1 MPQKVDYLIVGLGI
15 AGVCFAK
22 QCLDNN
28 KTFKIVADN
37 KKQASHVAAG
47 MYNPIIL
54 FRFTTIHRAV
64 EQMDQLVKTFGE
76 FESLLNKKIIHP
88 KKIYRVFANQHET
101 EIWVKKISKKPIL
114 QKYLN
119 PEIIPNTFEGVHA
132 PYGFGEVMHCGW
144 VDMSLLIESFKKQF
158 KEHIIKERFDYTAL
172 DTETN
177 KYGEIQAKHVIFSE
191 GVGLENNPFFN
202 YVPIIKNKGEILELE
217 INQELP
223 DIIFKS
229 KNFLMP
235 LGGNKYYVG
244 ATYDID
250 YVSPEPT
257 EANKELL
264 LEKLSAYYKGDYKI
278 IEHRAAFRPTVE
290 DRRSIIGEH
299 PKYKNLF
306 ILNGMGTRGSF
317 NAPSLSQYLFNHI
330 EKEYSIPEEY
340 ELSRFNHLLKE

>member
-22 QCLDNN
+22 QCLANN
-28 KTFKIVADN
+28 KTYKIVADN

-88 KKIYRVFANQHET
+88 KKIYRIFANQHET

-114 QKYLN
+114 QKFLN
-119 PEIIPNTFEGVHA
+119 PEIIPNTFEGIHA

-158 KEHIIKERFDYTAL
+158 KEHIINERFVYDSL
-172 DTETN
+172 DTETS
-177 KYGEIQAKHVIFSE
+177 KYGEIEAKQVVFAE
-191 GVGLENNPFFN
+191 GVGLEHNPYFN

-217 INQELP
+217 IDQELP

-235 LGGNKYYVG
+235 LGNKKYYVG

-250 YVSPEPT
+250 FDSSRPT

-264 LEKLSAYYKGDYKI
+264 LEKLSAYYKGEFKVV
-278 IEHRAAFRPTVE
+278 EHRAAFRPTVE

-299 PKYKNLF
+299 PKLKHMF
-306 ILNGMGTRGSF
+306 ILNGMGTRGSL

-330 EKEYSIPEEY
+330 EYNSEIPEEY
-340 ELSRFNHLLKE
+340 KLSRFNHLLND

>member
-28 KTFKIVADN
+28 KTYKIVADN

-64 EQMDQLVKTFGE
+64 EQMNQLVKTFGG
-76 FESLLNKKIIHP
+76 FENLLNQKIIHP

-158 KEHIIKERFDYTAL
+158 KEHIINERFDYTAL

-250 YVSPEPT
+250 YDSSRPT

-264 LEKLSAYYKGDYKI
+264 LEKLSAYYKGEFKVV
-278 IEHRAAFRPTVE
+278 EHRAAFRPTVE

-299 PKYKNLF
+299 PKLKHMF
-306 ILNGMGTRGSF
+306 ILNGMGTRGSL

-330 EKEYSIPEEY
+330 EYKSEIPEEY
-340 ELSRFNHLLKE
+340 KLSRFNHLLKE

>member
-1 MPQKVDYLIVGLGI
+1 
-15 AGVCFAK
+15 
-22 QCLDNN
+22 
-28 KTFKIVADN
+28 
-37 KKQASHVAAG
+37 
-47 MYNPIIL
+47 
-54 FRFTTIHRAV
+54 
-64 EQMDQLVKTFGE
+64 
-76 FESLLNKKIIHP
+76 
-88 KKIYRVFANQHET
+88 
-101 EIWVKKISKKPIL
+101 
-114 QKYLN
+114 
-119 PEIIPNTFEGVHA
+119 
-132 PYGFGEVMHCGW
+132 
-144 VDMSLLIESFKKQF
+144 MSLLIESFKKQF
-158 KEHIIKERFDYTAL
+158 SEHIINERFDYTAL

-250 YVSPEPT
+250 YDSPEPT

-299 PKYKNLF
+299 PKYKDLF

-340 ELSRFNHLLKE
+340 ELSRFNHLLME